1 MKKLTA
7 LLLILLLAA
16 PLALAGETAPDD
28 AAFEDEEDIV
38 REDILS
44 AMEVYAWFVMSP
56 LDIDENVPSPDGETY
71 LVLDETLSQV
81 SLMQERLDEYFSADI
96 SEALWSWGTYQDVN
110 GWLYG
115 YAPQDSP
122 IARPVDPDV
131 ADAEFWLSEE
141 TGTRR
146 VYAAAVYRL
155 SQEEPETLRFVRE
168 LIDGRWQFTE
178 FPFFW

>member
-1 MKKLTA
+1 MKKLIV
-7 LLLILLLAA
+7 LFLILLLAA
-16 PLALAGETAPDD
+16 PVALAED
-28 AAFEDEEDIV
+28 AAPEDAEDTA
-38 REDILS
+38 REDVLS

-56 LDIDENVPSPDGETY
+56 LDVDENVPSPDGETY

-96 SEALWSWGTYQDVN
+96 SEALWAWGTYQDVN

-115 YAPQDSP
+115 VMPQDSP
-122 IARPVDPDV
+122 IARPIDPDV

-141 TGTRR
+141 SETRR
-146 VYAAAVYRL
+146 VYAATVYRL
-155 SQEEPETLRFVRE
+155 SQDEPETLRFVRE
-168 LIDGRWQFTE
+168 FIDGRWQFTE